1 MSDRATGIGSL
12 YMLFD
17 QGTGPQVEEWTVP
30 KHAGDPWAGRR
41 NVTVD
46 FGL

>member
-1 MSDRATGIGSL
+1 MSDRVSGDGSV
-12 YMLFD
+12 YIMFD
-17 QGTGPQVEEWTVP
+17 SGHGPQVEEWTVP
-30 KHAGDPWAGRR
+30 KRAGDPWVTRR